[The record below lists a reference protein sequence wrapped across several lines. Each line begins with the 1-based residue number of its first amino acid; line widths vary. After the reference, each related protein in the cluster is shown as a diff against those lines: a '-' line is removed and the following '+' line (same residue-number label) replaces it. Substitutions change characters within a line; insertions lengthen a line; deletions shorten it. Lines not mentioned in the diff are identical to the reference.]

1 MKIAIASGKG
11 GTGKTSIAS
20 SLATVAAE
28 SRSVTYLDCDVEEP
42 NGAILLK
49 PTLSE
54 TRPVTVS
61 VPSVDPARC
70 TGNGTCGKICQYGA
84 ILSLNRRVMVFP
96 TLCHGCGG
104 CWLACPNGAIRETF
118 REIGQIHL
126 GRVGSIRFVEGLLN
140 IGEAMSPP
148 VIRQVKAAAPPAN
161 LVIVDSPPG
170 TSCPVVESVRGSDY
184 VILVTE
190 PTPFGLHDLR
200 MAVDLLRTLRLPF
213 GVVVNRARDVEDSTT
228 QFCRTEGIEVLAAI
242 PDDRRIA
249 EAYSMGELMCRV
261 EPKYW
266 ELFEALLNTLDLVC
280 PLSETVAEAIER

>member
-1 MKIAIASGKG
+1 
-11 GTGKTSIAS
+11 
-20 SLATVAAE
+20 
-28 SRSVTYLDCDVEEP
+28 
-42 NGAILLK
+42 
-49 PTLSE
+49 
-54 TRPVTVS
+54 
-61 VPSVDPARC
+61 
-70 TGNGTCGKICQYGA
+70 
-84 ILSLNRRVMVFP
+84 
-96 TLCHGCGG
+96 
-104 CWLACPNGAIRETF
+104 
-118 REIGQIHL
+118 
-126 GRVGSIRFVEGLLN
+126 VEGLLN